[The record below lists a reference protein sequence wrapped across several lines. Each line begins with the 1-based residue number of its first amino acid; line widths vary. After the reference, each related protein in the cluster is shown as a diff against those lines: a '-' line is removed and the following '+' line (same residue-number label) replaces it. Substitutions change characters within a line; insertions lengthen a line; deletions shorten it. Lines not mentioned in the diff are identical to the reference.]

1 MLTVYLDRVE
11 SRKCEAVV
19 VADMKG
25 KKLKAQ
31 TVKYTT
37 VSFILFKFIDLV
49 CHFCVN
55 SGLWL
60 STCTRSF
67 PTFKRMATIP
77 SLSVF
82 LPQEPHGKTLGQAE
96 KTRNSN
102 ETEYNPGKIF
112 FVAMPSRLISLVF
125 PSNYSL
131 LETKKKNGQCCAMVT
146 LRMKSLVEHHL
157 CSPSFYPSTR
167 YMKVTYFSGFTLLFL
182 LMQFMVETLLEYNK
196 QWLEETNFTQQRGQ
210 WLYAL
215 LAKLEKPL
223 KPEMCSLIRTLARLC
238 STFRVQLASVD
249 DPLLA
254 QLNLFICLVGRY
266 FDQSDLAD
274 PMK

>member
-1 MLTVYLDRVE
+1 MLPIILSLNQVYE
-11 SRKCEAVV
+11 SHLLLR
-19 VADMKG
+19 
-25 KKLKAQ
+25 
-31 TVKYTT
+31 
-37 VSFILFKFIDLV
+37 IHNI
-49 CHFCVN
+49 
-55 SGLWL
+55 
-60 STCTRSF
+60 
-67 PTFKRMATIP
+67 I
-77 SLSVF
+77 SVD
-82 LPQEPHGKTLGQAE
+82 
-96 KTRNSN
+96 
-102 ETEYNPGKIF
+102 
-112 FVAMPSRLISLVF
+112 V
-125 PSNYSL
+125 
-131 LETKKKNGQCCAMVT
+131 
-146 LRMKSLVEHHL
+146 
-157 CSPSFYPSTR
+157 
-167 YMKVTYFSGFTLLFL
+167 
-182 LMQFMVETLLEYNK
+182 QFMVETLLEYNV

>member
-1 MLTVYLDRVE
+1 MDEFLHKALYVEETDEDIDFESAPSTGQEYLRRVIVE

-37 VSFILFKFIDLV
+37 D
-49 CHFCVN
+49 
-55 SGLWL
+55 SG
-60 STCTRSF
+60 C
-67 PTFKRMATIP
+67 PPAP
-77 SLSVF
+77 EVF
-82 LPQEPHGKTLGQAE
+82 LPSKEWQQFQVSQFSCLRSRMAKHLARLKKQGIQMKPNITLPAGDKE
-96 KTRNSN
+96 KEWSVLC
-102 ETEYNPGKIF
+102 YGNPEDEKPCAGTPPMLPII
-112 FVAMPSRLISLVF
+112 LSL
-125 PSNYSL
+125 N
-131 LETKKKNGQCCAMVT
+131 
-146 LRMKSLVEHHL
+146 
-157 CSPSFYPSTR
+157 
-167 YMKVTYFSGFTLLFL
+167 
-182 LMQFMVETLLEYNK
+182 QFMVETLLEYNV